1 MANDRQPIYG
11 TLVFLGILLA
21 ALVILQPYSADWPGT
36 VYTEPARRYIRAA
49 MRQDSATLTRLSTS
63 ESPVRWA
70 LAAAR
75 RHPDLLTIWKG
86 RIEAFT
92 GERRGD
98 TTEVFV
104 YPYPD
109 GWACEKEPIV
119 LRFVGSGTRAESGG
133 GELHM
138 SRSRLAAT
146 ALAAAPAAC
155 TLHTLDSAA
164 PASAPPPSP
173 CR

>member
-1 MANDRQPIYG
+1 MAHDKRPIYG

-21 ALVILQPYSADWPGT
+21 ALVILQPYSADWPGRL
-36 VYTEPARRYIRAA
+36 YTEPARRYLRAA
-49 MRQDSATLTRLSTS
+49 MRQDSASLTRLSTS

-86 RIEAFT
+86 RIETWT

-104 YPYPD
+104 YPS
-109 GWACEKEPIV
+109 GWVCGEEPIV
-119 LRFVGSGTRAESGG
+119 LRFVGSR
-133 GELHM
+133 
-138 SRSRLAAT
+138 
-146 ALAAAPAAC
+146 
-155 TLHTLDSAA
+155 
-164 PASAPPPSP
+164 SAPKVVEASSTCLDPG
-173 CR
+173 

>member
-1 MANDRQPIYG
+1 VANDRQPIYG
-11 TLVFLGILLA
+11 TLVFLGILLT
-21 ALVILQPYSADWPGT
+21 ALVVLQPYSADWPGT

-75 RHPDLLTIWKG
+75 RHPDLLTNWKG
-86 RIEAFT
+86 RIEAWT

-104 YPYPD
+104 YPYP
-109 GWACEKEPIV
+109 GGRTCEEEPIV
-119 LRFVGSGTRAESGG
+119 LRFVTSGTAQKVVEAS
-133 GELHM
+133 
-138 SRSRLAAT
+138 ST
-146 ALAAAPAAC
+146 C
-155 TLHTLDSAA
+155 LD
-164 PASAPPPSP
+164 PS
-173 CR
+173 